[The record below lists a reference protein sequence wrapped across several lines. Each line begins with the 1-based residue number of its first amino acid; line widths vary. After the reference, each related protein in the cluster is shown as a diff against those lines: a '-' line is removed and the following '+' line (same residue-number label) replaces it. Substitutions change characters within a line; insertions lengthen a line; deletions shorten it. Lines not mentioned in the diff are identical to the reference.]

1 MHFWI
6 IDQTLIFLL
15 QYVNKAPVDQLKVT
29 AAKTQPDDKHAL
41 GKQQV
46 PHSVPLAVPV
56 IVPPAAL
63 DPKALVN
70 EISKTI
76 NLTSA
81 ADGQNNKPKDE
92 VVASITSLPGFSRL
106 IYHYLMLSKIRL
118 TCEYRSWYEIDSI
131 IFPGLVAGFNWNM

>member
-1 MHFWI
+1 MLFYVVESQWVI
-6 IDQTLIFLL
+6 LLSIKYKFLQF

-29 AAKTQPDDKHAL
+29 ASKTLPDDKNGL
-41 GKQQV
+41 GKQAT
-46 PHSVPLAVPV
+46 HAVPLAVPV
-56 IVPPAAL
+56 IVPPTAL

-76 NLTSA
+76 SLA
-81 ADGQNNKPKDE
+81 ADSKGPNKPKDE

-118 TCEYRSWYEIDSI
+118 TCEYPVENVFTFT
-131 IFPGLVAGFNWNM
+131 IFTNR